1 MIKDE
6 PAEKIYVR
14 SEDFRVGGY
23 RYAPL
28 KLIKSFQKQRIA
40 GTKWQCKYHEAEMM
54 DLDEIKPRLT
64 LIPTTK
70 LHRKREY
77 TEWIENYYIRTTMF
91 YQFSRI
97 LYEKSD
103 GDSMYSAY

>member
-1 MIKDE
+1 MKHGDDELDSDEDPDMFATAADVANAPWIEQVIKDE

-40 GTKWQCKYHEAEMM
+40 GTKW
-54 DLDEIKPRLT
+54 
-64 LIPTTK
+64 
-70 LHRKREY
+70 
-77 TEWIENYYIRTTMF
+77 
-91 YQFSRI
+91 
-97 LYEKSD
+97 
-103 GDSMYSAY
+103 